1 MRAKNIDDKILP
13 HKSVLSCISS
23 AKDELVNPAEY
34 KEDAGSDMRKQ
45 TIAELYRAFEGRR
58 RYGF

>member
-1 MRAKNIDDKILP
+1 MKEIMRAKNIDDKILP

-34 KEDAGSDMRKQ
+34 KEDVEAICVNRQSPSFTEYTKSV
-45 TIAELYRAFEGRR
+45 
-58 RYGF
+58 